1 MARFPAVTD
10 ALWQSAMTVARNQTL
25 TTVKGGGI
33 IIPQKISLTIPRRG
47 AIRRGF
53 NRMVP
58 SKAML
63 KTTLSLKPAEVNKD
77 WILIDAEGVVL
88 GRLAVVIANRLRG
101 KHKPQF
107 TPHVDC
113 GDNVVVI
120 NAAKVKVTG
129 NKLDQSVFYYH
140 TGYPGGIKG
149 RSIRQRLDS
158 RYPERVLVKA
168 VERMI
173 TRGPLQRAQ
182 MKHLYVYGGGEHPHA
197 GQQPKPLD
205 VAALNPKN
213 KRG

>member
-1 MARFPAVTD
+1 M
-10 ALWQSAMTVARNQTL
+10 
-25 TTVKGGGI
+25 
-33 IIPQKISLTIPRRG
+33 
-47 AIRRGF
+47 
-53 NRMVP
+53 
-58 SKAML
+58 
-63 KTTLSLKPAEVNKD
+63 KTTLSLKPAEVTKD
-77 WILIDAEGVVL
+77 WVLIDAEGVVL
-88 GRLAVVIANRLRG
+88 GRLAVVIANHLRG

-120 NAAKVKVTG
+120 NAEKVHVTG
-129 NKLDQSVFYYH
+129 NKAEQSVLYYH
-140 TGYPGGIKG
+140 TGYAGGIKG

-158 RYPERVLVKA
+158 AHPERVLEKA

-182 MKHLYVYGGGEHPHA
+182 MRHLYVYPGPSHKHEA
-197 GQQPKPLD
+197 QQPVALD